1 MKVGGVSV
9 VQLVRILRAKLNL
22 ALNQLRPARWDI
34 RSILAADPNSPQV
47 PPLSQ
52 THLHYD
58 ANHGWL
64 TECIWSCMKDWLANR
79 LICLFLHPPVYSCM
93 YIHPGLCPCLHPFV
107 SSISHSCNPV
117 YP

>member
-58 ANHGWL
+58 ADHGWL
-64 TECIWSCMKDWLANR
+64 TECVWSCVKDWLANR
-79 LICLFLHPPVYSCM
+79 VICLFPSSTCVFMHVHPSMPLSL
-93 YIHPGLCPCLHPFV
+93 PP
-107 SSISHSCNPV
+107 SICFFD
-117 YP
+117 